1 VRPPLLVIADDNAHM
16 RWLVRTTFRGC
27 FDEIVEAADGRELFW
42 ELVRCSRTRAASEVL
57 VITDIRM
64 PGYSGLDVLSTYDD
78 LGFHPR
84 TVVMTSFPD
93 ADAYACTA
101 RAGGVL
107 LPKPFA
113 TAELR
118 RVVEDARAL

>member
-1 VRPPLLVIADDNAHM
+1 MSRPLLIVADDNPAM
-16 RWLVRTTFRGC
+16 RWLVRTTFRDC
-27 FDEIVEAADGRELFW
+27 FAEIVEAADGRELFW
-42 ELVRCSRTRAASEVL
+42 HLLECSRTRADADVV

-64 PGYSGLDVLSTYDD
+64 PAYTGLDILGTYDELD
-78 LGFHPR
+78 FHPA
-84 TVVMTSFPD
+84 TIVMTSFPD
-93 ADAYACTA
+93 ADARAETE

-118 RVVEDARAL
+118 RIVEHACR

>member
-1 VRPPLLVIADDNAHM
+1 MTPLLIIADDNAHM
-16 RWLVRTTFRGC
+16 RWLVRTTFRGR
-27 FDEIVEAADGRELFW
+27 FDDIVEASDGRELFW
-42 ELVRCSRTRAASEVL
+42 HLVRCSHTRAASEVF

-64 PGYSGLDVLSTYDD
+64 PTYSGLDVLATYDD
-78 LGFHPR
+78 LAYHPR

-93 ADAYACTA
+93 RDAYAVTE

-107 LPKPFA
+107 IPKPFA

-118 RVVEDARAL
+118 RVVDDARQR

>member
-1 VRPPLLVIADDNAHM
+1 MTPLLIIADDNAHM
-16 RWLVRTTFRGC
+16 RWLVRTTFRKT
-27 FDEIVEAADGRELFW
+27 FDDVLEASDGRELFW
-42 ELVRCSRTRAASEVL
+42 HLVRCSRTRAASEVF

-64 PGYSGLDVLSTYDD
+64 PTYSGLEVLAAYDD
-78 LGFHPR
+78 LAYHPR
-84 TVVMTSFPD
+84 TVVISSFPD
-93 ADAYACTA
+93 ADAYACTE

-118 RVVEDARAL
+118 RVVDDRLR